1 MGEILLRLVL
11 SVTVL
16 VAMLLSHVL
25 GQFLLLGRFVVT
37 AWHCALILA
46 SMGARVGVHCALCLC
61 RVTAAPNGAGVGS
74 LIFAVAPTVREEK
87 VAPRRGIP
95 TPRK

>member
-1 MGEILLRLVL
+1 M
-11 SVTVL
+11 L
-16 VAMLLSHVL
+16 VAVLSHVS

-61 RVTAAPNGAGVGS
+61 RVAAALHGAAVGS
-74 LIFAVAPTVREEK
+74 VSIVVAPTVREEK